1 MSGPLNSLA
10 SLTNLQVLYVDNN
23 NFNGSVDWLRNFTKL
38 SLVSLK
44 NNFFT
49 GPLPL
54 LQSSQMLSIDFGNC
68 SFNGT
73 VPSSYASMGILITL
87 HLSGN
92 KLHGPLPDIFEN
104 MTFLRSIQ
112 LQNNSFSSSLPE
124 SLTKCISLVYF
135 DVSNNS
141 ISGTLPNFKNIKEL
155 EYFLVSHN
163 KLTGTIPKSM
173 LVNEANETEARL
185 IGLDLSNNSF
195 YGQMSD
201 FLSIDLNLTNLEYL
215 NLNGN
220 LFSGPVVIP
229 MVDNSTLQKLRT
241 VVLSQNCFTSINSM
255 DPLCSARNL
264 TLLHMG
270 VLYRTGKGKSSVCK
284 SKKSYFELPYNFGNI
299 NTFSCLFES
308 ERSLTTLILTGL
320 GLEGKIPLISNS
332 SKINKLLLNFNQLTG
347 IIILFHCNAHS
358 YFIINSFV
366 YIGTLPLE
374 YQQFGKSI
382 NFSIEENKINGSLT
396 LFNINQELGV
406 SINMSVNRL
415 VHTILYL

>member
-1 MSGPLNSLA
+1 
-10 SLTNLQVLYVDNN
+10 
-23 NFNGSVDWLRNFTKL
+23 
-38 SLVSLK
+38 
-44 NNFFT
+44 
-49 GPLPL
+49 
-54 LQSSQMLSIDFGNC
+54 MLSIDFGNC
-68 SFNGT
+68 SFTGS
-73 VPSSYASMGILITL
+73 VPSSYASMGSLITL

-104 MTFLRSIQ
+104 MTFLRQFQ
-112 LQNNSFSSSLPE
+112 LQNNQFSSSLPE
-124 SLTKCISLVYF
+124 SLTKCKSLVYF

-141 ISGTLPNFKNIKEL
+141 ISGTLPNFKKLKKL

-163 KLTGTIPKSM
+163 KLTGTIPKNM
-173 LVNEANETEARL
+173 LVNETNETEARL

-195 YGQMSD
+195 SGYISD

-241 VVLSQNCFTSINSM
+241 VVLSQNCFTSIKSM
-255 DPLCSARNL
+255 DPFCSARNL

-270 VLYRTGKGKSSVCK
+270 VLYRTSKGKLSVCK
-284 SKKSYFELPYNFGNI
+284 GKKSYFELPYNFGNI

-320 GLEGKIPLISNS
+320 GLEGKIPLISNT

-347 IIILFHCNAHS
+347 IIISFHCTYNTHS
-358 YFIINSFV
+358 FHHSFIHLFIHRYPSLRV
-366 YIGTLPLE
+366 STIW
-374 YQQFGKSI
+374 
-382 NFSIEENKINGSLT
+382 KIYKF
-396 LFNINQELGV
+396 FN
-406 SINMSVNRL
+406 
-415 VHTILYL
+415 